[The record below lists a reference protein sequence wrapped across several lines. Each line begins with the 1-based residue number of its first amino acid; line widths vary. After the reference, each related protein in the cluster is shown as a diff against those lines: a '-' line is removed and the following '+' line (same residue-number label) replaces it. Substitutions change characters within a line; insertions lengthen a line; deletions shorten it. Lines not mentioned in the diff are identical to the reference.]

1 MCVVGGGVVVF
12 SCHSG
17 VGFTDSDSAATSD
30 FFFVFPHPLGKTKQT
45 SRGRL
50 FISHHKWLCLPCTVS
65 WQLEI
70 PDSMR

>member
-1 MCVVGGGVVVF
+1 MCVVGGVVVF

-50 FISHHKWLCLPCTVS
+50 FISHHKWLYLPCTVS

-70 PDSMR
+70 PDSLC